1 MPRIWVSQPG
11 ISHSNANGTPETVSS
26 PKRRSRTATAT
37 AKRKQQQKAKHK
49 TKCKFFAVYFCFAL
63 LFFYVHLW
71 QNANSNVQQQ
81 TTRASRRVCSVCNV
95 CVLHRPLS
103 SPFSL
108 YLVFVTLLPRG
119 FCRCC
124 CCLHGNLSS
133 QRIAFNCN
141 FATLQLPQSATATTA
156 TTAHP
161 TPSYIPSAMS
171 SRQQR
176 KKLCKTPCDAANVK
190 RCAYKECVFVLPHT
204 HVAACTTKSKRNAP
218 TITEGKGLGKVKS

>member
-81 TTRASRRVCSVCNV
+81 TTRASRRVCGVFNV
-95 CVLHRPLS
+95 CVALKPLL
-103 SPFSL
+103 SL
-108 YLVFVTLLPRG
+108 FPQPSLCHFAAAWVLSLLLLLARQFEQPT
-119 FCRCC
+119 
-124 CCLHGNLSS
+124 
-133 QRIAFNCN
+133 NC
-141 FATLQLPQSATATTA
+141 
-156 TTAHP
+156 
-161 TPSYIPSAMS
+161 I
-171 SRQQR
+171 
-176 KKLCKTPCDAANVK
+176 
-190 RCAYKECVFVLPHT
+190 
-204 HVAACTTKSKRNAP
+204 
-218 TITEGKGLGKVKS
+218 